1 MDKEIQTAE
10 LSLTQLC
17 AICHEKRQK
26 YKCPRCASRT
36 CSLAC
41 SKRHKLWS
49 QCSGIRDPAEY
60 LKRNELATPAA
71 FDKDFNFLTG
81 IERSLER
88 AEVDAEARGIDLIPN
103 PDPDGGKAKKQRCD
117 MARGELPL
125 QRGME
130 NSGVHIVKAP
140 KGMTRNKLN
149 TSHWHRKRRCLSWA
163 VEWIFPNGQKTI
175 TKCLEGTSVG
185 TALTRVPLVKELGF
199 ASRVNDGKT
208 TEPPAKKRKVS
219 IEKIVREDAI
229 DPVEGSTVTSCTLE
243 GSVSV
248 EEGGDPVPDDVSS
261 SSKTLSP
268 GPAFPSANESEAPL
282 TPPPVSLTPTA
293 PPAPEDNPLTN
304 NDGASTQLHIYLHR
318 PQTCAKVPVL
328 IPVTD
333 QSMAL
338 GAVLRDRTVL
348 EFPTFYVLEHSPDQI
363 SGEKYLLEEQYI
375 AQYKDDIDPDGAGE
389 EGEIDEEEESE
400 EAKRLAELNALKVME
415 VLRRDLEANVAS
427 YFE

>member
-1 MDKEIQTAE
+1 MSFFPSHQVVIAVECRLI
-10 LSLTQLC
+10 
-17 AICHEKRQK
+17 
-26 YKCPRCASRT
+26 YASR
-36 CSLAC
+36 
-41 SKRHKLWS
+41 
-49 QCSGIRDPAEY
+49 
-60 LKRNELATPAA
+60 
-71 FDKDFNFLTG
+71 
-81 IERSLER
+81 
-88 AEVDAEARGIDLIPN
+88 
-103 PDPDGGKAKKQRCD
+103 
-117 MARGELPL
+117 
-125 QRGME
+125 
-130 NSGVHIVKAP
+130 
-140 KGMTRNKLN
+140 
-149 TSHWHRKRRCLSWA
+149 RRCLSWA

-199 ASRVNDGKT
+199 ASHVNDEKT

-219 IEKIVREDAI
+219 IEKIDKEDAI
-229 DPVEGSTVTSCTLE
+229 DPVEESTVTSCTLE

-248 EEGGDPVPDDVSS
+248 EEGGDLVPDDIS

-268 GPAFPSANESEAPL
+268 GPAFPPANQSEGPL
-282 TPPPVSLTPTA
+282 TPPPVSLTSTA
-293 PPAPEDNPLTN
+293 PPAPEDSPRTN
-304 NDGASTQLHIYLHR
+304 SDGASTQLHIYLHR

-375 AQYKDDIDPDGAGE
+375 AQYKDDINPGGSGE
-389 EGEIDEEEESE
+389 EGEIGEEEESE

-415 VLRRDLEANVAS
+415 VLRKDLEANVAS

>member
-1 MDKEIQTAE
+1 MADECKLIYA
-10 LSLTQLC
+10 
-17 AICHEKRQK
+17 
-26 YKCPRCASRT
+26 PR
-36 CSLAC
+36 
-41 SKRHKLWS
+41 
-49 QCSGIRDPAEY
+49 
-60 LKRNELATPAA
+60 
-71 FDKDFNFLTG
+71 
-81 IERSLER
+81 
-88 AEVDAEARGIDLIPN
+88 
-103 PDPDGGKAKKQRCD
+103 
-117 MARGELPL
+117 
-125 QRGME
+125 
-130 NSGVHIVKAP
+130 
-140 KGMTRNKLN
+140 
-149 TSHWHRKRRCLSWA
+149 RRCLSWA

-175 TKCLEGTSVG
+175 TKCLESTSVG

-199 ASRVNDGKT
+199 ASCVNDEKI

-219 IEKIVREDAI
+219 IEKNARNDAI

-261 SSKTLSP
+261 SKTLSP
-268 GPAFPSANESEAPL
+268 GPAFPSANECETPL
-282 TPPPVSLTPTA
+282 TPLPVSLTSTA

-304 NDGASTQLHIYLHR
+304 NDGSSTQLHIYLHR

-328 IPVTD
+328 IPVAD

-375 AQYKDDIDPDGAGE
+375 TQFKDDIDPDGSGE
-389 EGEIDEEEESE
+389 EGEIDEEESE
-400 EAKRLAELNALKVME
+400 EGKRLAELNALKVME
-415 VLRRDLEANVAS
+415 VLRKDLEANVAS

>member
-1 MDKEIQTAE
+1 MDKEIQLAE
-10 LSLTQLC
+10 LPLTQLC
-17 AICHEKRQK
+17 AIC
-26 YKCPRCASRT
+26 RT

-49 QCSGIRDPAEY
+49 QCSGVRDPAEY

-71 FDKDFNFLTG
+71 FDKDFNFLTS

-88 AEVDAEARGIDLIPN
+88 AEVDAETRGIDLVPN
-103 PDPDGGKAKKQRCD
+103 SDPDGGKAKQRGD

-130 NSGVHIVKAP
+130 NSGVRIVKAP

-149 TSHWHRKRRCLSWA
+149 TSHWHRNRL
-163 VEWIFPNGQKTI
+163 
-175 TKCLEGTSVG
+175 
-185 TALTRVPLVKELGF
+185 
-199 ASRVNDGKT
+199 NDEKIA
-208 TEPPAKKRKVS
+208 EPPAKKRKVS
-219 IEKIVREDAI
+219 IEKIVRDGAI
-229 DPVEGSTVTSCTLE
+229 DPVEASTVTSCTLE

-248 EEGGDPVPDDVSS
+248 EENDDPVPDDVS

-268 GPAFPSANESEAPL
+268 GPALPSANESEAPL
-282 TPPPVSLTPTA
+282 TPLPVALTPTS
-293 PPAPEDNPLTN
+293 PPAPEDNPPTN
-304 NDGASTQLHIYLHR
+304 DDGSSTTLHIYLHR

-363 SGEKYLLEEQYI
+363 SGEKYLLEEQYVT
-375 AQYKDDIDPDGAGE
+375 QYKDDIDPDGSGE